1 MFIKHWGEIHPLYHL
16 IGTNLRPSPLSLKQ
30 LLILLIIIALHL
42 LLFEAH
48 IEHLPIFEELV
59 VLPLLVVGVGGGLHV
74 VLRGRVVLV
83 VDVARAFEPVLVL
96 PTGCG
101 GCGCCDVIGGGF
113 RLLGLIVGF
122 GLLLEFLL
130 LAGAVE
136 PGWLLLELL
145 LGFRLVM
152 NIYDCLIVGNFL
164 FLLIF
169 LILIQ
174 KIVLLLHISLL
185 LGLYFFFVLLLNL
198 LVLMF
203 LNLLLFHFQVLSPLL
218 QYHSIKLLQQLQY
231 HFSQL
236 LPLKPP
242 IAIPLRILIKPIG
255 KLIEEVVVVSV
266 GEAGRWQLVH
276 VFEDHRVRNAESQ
289 Q

>member
-16 IGTNLRPSPLSLKQ
+16 IGTNLCPSPLGLKQ

-101 GCGCCDVIGGGF
+101 GCRWNVIGARFG
-113 RLLGLIVGF
+113 LLGLIVGF

-136 PGWLLLELL
+136 PGWLLLQLL

-174 KIVLLLHISLL
+174 KILLLMNISLL
-185 LGLYFFFVLLLNL
+185 LLLLLNL
-198 LVLMF
+198 LVLIF
-203 LNLLLFHFQVLSPLL
+203 SNLLLFHFQILGPLL
-218 QYHSIKLLQQLQY
+218 QYHSIKLLQQLQD

-236 LPLKPP
+236 LPLKAP

-276 VFEDHRVRNAESQ
+276 VFEDHGVRNAESQ